1 MINLAI
7 MIERQQAK
15 QIKKLIKHF
24 PAVGI
29 VGARQVGKTTLVK
42 GLEPFLDKP
51 CVYFDLESPR
61 VMAQLKDN
69 PEWFLSQYQDKTVII
84 DEVQLML
91 ELFPLLRSLI
101 DENRVAG
108 RFILLGSASPT
119 FLAKS
124 SETLAGRIAY
134 IELPPLHF
142 SEVISEEIDLKK
154 HWFRGGFPDALLA
167 PDDDIWALWQENF
180 IRTYITRDL
189 VSLGITINQ
198 SSLYNLLQMLTGVHG
213 SVIIYSDLANSLNIN
228 YKLITQTID
237 VLEQAFLIRRLQPWA
252 VSKRVVKSP
261 KLYYRDSGNLHHL
274 SNVFDYDLLIRNKLI
289 GHSWE
294 GYVIEQV
301 CNALHHSVK
310 PYFYRTTNQAEMD
323 LVLVKGITPLV
334 SIEIKLSSAN
344 SLTRGSTE
352 ALNDLKTEHNFIIT
366 TEGGNYFIRPEWK
379 VCNVLEVL
387 KNLGELGF
395 LSNNISP

>member
-1 MINLAI
+1 
-7 MIERQQAK
+7 MIERNQTK
-15 QIKKLIKHF
+15 QIEELIKHF

-42 GLEPFLDKP
+42 SLGPILNKP
-51 CVYFDLESPR
+51 CVYFDLESPK
-61 VMAQLKDN
+61 VMAQLKEN

-124 SETLAGRIAY
+124 AETLAGRIAY
-134 IELPPLHF
+134 IELPPLQF
-142 SEVISEEIDLKK
+142 SEVVTQEIDLKK

-189 VSLGITINQ
+189 INLGITINQ
-198 SSLYNLLQMLTGVHG
+198 STLYNLLQMLTGVHG
-213 SVIIYSDLANSLNIN
+213 SVITYNDLANSLNIN
-228 YKLITQTID
+228 YKLVTQTID
-237 VLEQAFLIRRLQPWA
+237 ILEQAFLIRRLQPWA
-252 VSKRVVKSP
+252 VNVSKRVVKSS

-274 SNVFDYDLLIRNKLI
+274 SNVFDYDSLLRNKLI

-294 GYVIEQV
+294 GYVIEQI
-301 CNALHHSVK
+301 CNALHHAVK
-310 PYFYRTTNQAEMD
+310 PYFYKTTNQAEID
-323 LVLVKGITPLV
+323 LVLVKGITPIV

-352 ALNDLKTEHNFIIT
+352 ALKDLKTTHNFIVTI
-366 TEGGNYFIRPEWK
+366 EGGNYLTRPDWK
-379 VCNVLEVL
+379 VCNLMEVL
-387 KNLGELGF
+387 RDLGELGL
-395 LSNNISP
+395 LSDVLGR